1 MTGSTSKTKVLIVD
15 DDAFLLNMYSIKLN
29 EGGYEVVVA
38 RDAVE
43 LFEKVNNGFAP
54 DVFLLDIV
62 MPGEDG
68 FSVLEKL
75 TQDPRFG
82 KAIKIMLSNLGQE
95 DDVKKAV
102 ALGAHGYIVKAVNSP
117 AEVLTRIAEIINNH
131 K

>member
-75 TQDPRFG
+75 THDPRFG